1 MLLYSQAGL
10 LPFLC
15 PVQVD
20 EAGCRQQRDIKED
33 DFELLHATSH
43 FDQCLQQHPLAG
55 GQQELL
61 RDEFLCM
68 CVQVCNEV
76 MCVPATRFY
85 SLSCCV
91 RV

>member
-10 LPFLC
+10 LLFLC
-15 PVQVD
+15 PGRVD
-20 EAGCRQQRDIKED
+20 EAGSRQQRDIKED

-68 CVQVCNEV
+68 CVYRSA
-76 MCVPATRFY
+76 MKLCVNQRLTFILYCA
-85 SLSCCV
+85 V
-91 RV
+91 